1 MIYDSVRS
9 IMNTTENME
18 HLIINTRYDGI
29 TLQYQGVD
37 WFQFNGKVISN
48 IYVSDNSFIGLGNKT
63 EHLLVCRRDASL
75 YNFYREEG
83 RKATH
88 NIIIPLRMSGLCMN
102 GFSLKLVICF

>member
-75 YNFYREEG
+75 YNFNYPISETSLG
-83 RKATH
+83 R
-88 NIIIPLRMSGLCMN
+88 LRT
-102 GFSLKLVICF
+102 I